1 MRLRAA
7 TRFVAALI
15 VVFGV
20 AVLLTMGRTRLLQ
33 AAGWALVAE
42 QPTREADAVVVAI
55 DAGGAGVLEAADLVH
70 AGVSH
75 RVAVFADPPDEVD
88 REFARR
94 GVPLEDTT
102 ARLMRQL
109 EALGVSDVERIPRAV
124 AGTEEEAEVLPAWCE
139 RHGYRSVLLV
149 TNPDHSR
156 RLQRVLRRAM
166 RGHDIQVAVRY
177 ARHSVFDPN
186 DWWQTRGGVR
196 TAVVESEKL
205 LLDALRHPLS

>member
-55 DAGGAGVLEAADLVH
+55 DAGGAGVLEAADL
-70 AGVSH
+70 
-75 RVAVFADPPDEVD
+75 
-88 REFARR
+88 
-94 GVPLEDTT
+94 VPLEDTT